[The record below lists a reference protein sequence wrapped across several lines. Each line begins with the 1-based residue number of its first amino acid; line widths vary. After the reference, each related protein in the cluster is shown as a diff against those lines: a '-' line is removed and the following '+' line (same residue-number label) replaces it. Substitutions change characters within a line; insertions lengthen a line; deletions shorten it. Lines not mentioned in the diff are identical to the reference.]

1 MNTKKENQKPT
12 VNGSIARITGPMVIA
27 RGMRGARMYEVV
39 RVGQA
44 GLTGEIIRL
53 DGESAFIQT
62 YEDTSS
68 LCVGEPVAGTGESLL
83 VTLGPGLLGS
93 VFDGIQRP
101 LAALQRASGAFIG
114 RGLSADA
121 LPRDR
126 RWAFQPAVRPGQA
139 VGPGDVLGS
148 VQETPGFTHRILVPP
163 GKSGKVRE
171 VTAGYHGVYH
181 VECQSVYSDDIH
193 GSLAIPCGHG
203 EGGRHLG
210 RVRVNC
216 RHYRATPGAEA
227 TSGHAVSIEGTDK
240 SGAPVRCERARLGR

>member
-1 MNTKKENQKPT
+1 MKTENRRAN
-12 VNGSIARITGPMVIA
+12 VRGSIARITGPMVIA

-101 LAALQRASGAFIG
+101 LA
-114 RGLSADA
+114 
-121 LPRDR
+121 
-126 RWAFQPAVRPGQA
+126 
-139 VGPGDVLGS
+139 VL
-148 VQETPGFTHRILVPP
+148 
-163 GKSGKVRE
+163 RE
-171 VTAGYHGVYH
+171 A
-181 VECQSVYSDDIH
+181 
-193 GSLAIPCGHG
+193 
-203 EGGRHLG
+203 
-210 RVRVNC
+210 
-216 RHYRATPGAEA
+216 
-227 TSGHAVSIEGTDK
+227 
-240 SGAPVRCERARLGR
+240 